1 MRDVKFPG
9 AQATAA
15 QHCTDGSAKFGLDQ
29 EVGKVY
35 TQRVGRGRRS
45 RTVSYN
51 ATQKLMSA
59 LGADAEG
66 IMGAMFES
74 ITPE

>member
-1 MRDVKFPG
+1 MRDVKLPG
-9 AQATAA
+9 AQAKAS
-15 QHCTDGSAKFGLDQ
+15 QHCVNGSAKFGLDQ

-59 LGADAEG
+59 LGAEAEG